1 MILWTWTGSSAGMM
15 VAPPTAIS
23 RLPPF
28 VSSEDPG
35 GTNYRSTI
43 DTMQSSPLWMATVVM
58 AGGARRI
65 GTLWSRSPVKICSL
79 PQVPRPDT
87 LPSAQPLSGFCMPS
101 RGVSF
106 WLSCEVRRHVP
117 GADQAEVSARVAS
130 CRFPCWRKMSHA
142 LVARAR
148 NSPSQ
153 ARTFPMKT
161 CCFQDRRACFDR
173 SRRCLPA
180 PALKASSGGHHGGG
194 LNL

>member
-1 MILWTWTGSSAGMM
+1 
-15 VAPPTAIS
+15 
-23 RLPPF
+23 
-28 VSSEDPG
+28 
-35 GTNYRSTI
+35 
-43 DTMQSSPLWMATVVM
+43 MQSSPLWMATVVM

-87 LPSAQPLSGFCMPS
+87 LPSARPLSGLCMRS
-101 RGVSF
+101 RGVGF

-130 CRFPCWRKMSHA
+130 CCVPCWRKMSHA
-142 LVARAR
+142 LVACAR

-153 ARTFPMKT
+153 ARAFPMKI
-161 CCFQDRRACFDR
+161 CCLQDQRAYFNR
-173 SRRCLPA
+173 GRRCMPA
-180 PALKASSGGHHGGG
+180 PALKASIDGHRGGD